1 MPASVFCSVR
11 TSRPAMLKMRTV
23 HCSGMLTNRTTRLNC
38 VISYADLRKA
48 YRQSTQL
55 GSATNEREIAEV
67 TELIAISAG
76 SLWKSLGELMRP
88 DRRR

>member
-1 MPASVFCSVR
+1 MK
-11 TSRPAMLKMRTV
+11 TK
-23 HCSGMLTNRTTRLNC
+23 
-38 VISYADLRKA
+38 ISDLRKA
-48 YRQSTQL
+48 YRQSMQV

-76 SLWKSLGELMRP
+76 SLCKSIGELVRP